1 MTVVCKMNEDEQRKD
16 MLVRH
21 GYFTV
26 NRLIEKL
33 QELKDK
39 GFGNELVGSDCEHYK
54 FCEYDPMLK
63 YVIVE

>member
-1 MTVVCKMNEDEQRKD
+1 MTKDEQRKK
-16 MLVRH
+16 MLVKH
-21 GYFTV
+21 GCFTV
-26 NRLIEKL
+26 NQLIKKL

>member
-1 MTVVCKMNEDEQRKD
+1 MTKDEQRKD
-16 MLVRH
+16 MLVKH
-21 GYFTV
+21 GYLTV
-26 NRLIEKL
+26 NQLIEKL

-54 FCEYDPMLK
+54 FCEYDSMLK